1 MEDDPMSQ
9 DTVMDLRKFVVPEI
23 IIGIDARLL
32 IHRYLTHFNSKRPM
46 IVTDLGVKN
55 QPWFLELEV
64 LIQSNTESIVVFDDI
79 TPNPRDYEAMMG
91 AEIFLSHDCDLLI
104 AIGGGSPIDCAKC
117 ISIVSTNGGHV
128 LNYEGVDEI
137 KLPGPPLICIPS
149 TAGTSADI
157 SQFAI
162 IQDSQESV
170 KRAIISKKVVP
181 DLALIDPVPL
191 MTMDKY
197 LTACTGMDAL
207 THAIEAFVSNAHSPL
222 TDVHALEAI
231 SLIYNNIEK
240 ATEDNRSLATMYQM
254 LLGSLQAGLAFSNAS
269 LGAVHAMAHSLGGL
283 LDLPH
288 GECNSILLE
297 HVIALNYKAEVERY
311 KSIARQM
318 DIQTQELT
326 EDNILEKI
334 LEKIRF
340 IRDRLNIP
348 SSIKVASLT
357 SEIIDQLVVNAQND
371 PCMATNPRIL
381 SPKELKSIYEQIL
394 RV

>member
-1 MEDDPMSQ
+1 MSQ
-9 DTVMDLRKFVVPEI
+9 DTVMDLRKFVAPEI

-32 IHRYLTHFNSKRPM
+32 IPRYLTHFNSKRPM
-46 IVTDLGVKN
+46 IVTDVGVKN
-55 QPWFLELEV
+55 QPWFLELEN
-64 LIQSNTESIVVFDDI
+64 LIRSCTENVIIFDDV

-162 IQDSQESV
+162 IQDSQESL
-170 KRAIISKKVVP
+170 KRGIISKKVVP
-181 DLALIDPVPL
+181 DLALIDPIPL
-191 MTMDKY
+191 MTMDNY

-231 SLIYNNIEK
+231 SLIYNN
-240 ATEDNRSLATMYQM
+240 
-254 LLGSLQAGLAFSNAS
+254 
-269 LGAVHAMAHSLGGL
+269 
-283 LDLPH
+283 
-288 GECNSILLE
+288 
-297 HVIALNYKAEVERY
+297 
-311 KSIARQM
+311 
-318 DIQTQELT
+318 
-326 EDNILEKI
+326 
-334 LEKIRF
+334 
-340 IRDRLNIP
+340 
-348 SSIKVASLT
+348 
-357 SEIIDQLVVNAQND
+357 
-371 PCMATNPRIL
+371 
-381 SPKELKSIYEQIL
+381 
-394 RV
+394 

>member
-1 MEDDPMSQ
+1 
-9 DTVMDLRKFVVPEI
+9 MDLRKFVVPEI

-46 IVTDLGVKN
+46 IVTDRGVKN
-55 QPWFLELEV
+55 QPWFLELES
-64 LIQSNTESIVVFDDI
+64 LIQSNSEDMIIFDDV

-117 ISIVSTNGGHV
+117 ISIVSTNGGHI

-157 SQFAI
+157 SQFSI

-231 SLIYNNIEK
+231 SLIYNNIDK
-240 ATEDNRSLATMYQM
+240 AMEENRTIDTMYQM

-297 HVIALNYKAEVERY
+297 HVIALNYEAEIERY
-311 KSIARQM
+311 KAIAQQL
-318 DIQTQELT
+318 DIQTQHLSDEAIRNELLLKIY
-326 EDNILEKI
+326 NMREK
-334 LEKIRF
+334 
-340 IRDRLNIP
+340 LNIP
-348 SSIKVASLT
+348 SFLQVDTLT
-357 SEIIDQLVVNAQND
+357 SEIIDRLVVNAQND
-371 PCMATNPRIL
+371 PCMVTNPRNL
-381 SPKELKSIYEQIL
+381 SAKELKNIYEQIL
-394 RV
+394 RI